1 MSSKYHILT
10 SITKTLTPHRRSY
23 RILLNNF
30 NSDILEG
37 QDPWLEDKAASD
49 LLTLLPNPDLR
60 DALSKKW
67 DSAPNRSSER
77 KWADI
82 KTVSETVLKTQ
93 KDAKAIV
100 EARKDI
106 VLEYTYPRLDAEVSK
121 KLNHLLKSPFCVHP
135 GTGRVCVPI
144 DTRNLDKF
152 DPFSVPTVTELLSQ
166 IDEWDEKHKKEDV
179 DMDDASQEKSAE
191 KKIPD
196 WEKTRLKPYVDVF
209 RAFVTGL
216 LKEEKTFKRERDE
229 GDAMEF

>member
-1 MSSKYHILT
+1 MSS
-10 SITKTLTPHRRSY
+10 RSY
-23 RILLNNF
+23 RILLNHF
-30 NSDILEG
+30 DSDILEG
-37 QDPWLEDKAASD
+37 QDPWSKDKAAAD

-67 DSAPNRSSER
+67 DSAPGRSSER
-77 KWADI
+77 KWADV
-82 KTVSETVLKTQ
+82 KTVSETVLKKQ
-93 KDAKAIV
+93 KDAKAVV

-144 DTRNLDKF
+144 DTRNLDAF
-152 DPFSVPTVTELLSQ
+152 DPFTVPTVTELLSQ

-179 DMDDASQEKSAE
+179 DTDEGMQDTPADR
-191 KKIPD
+191 KIPD
-196 WEKTRLKPYVDVF
+196 WEKTKLKPYIDVF

-216 LKEEKTFKRERDE
+216 LREEKSFKREREEE
-229 GDAMEF
+229 GADAMEF